1 MCKKFDPFDFDS
13 KHDWDNDGEHGIL
26 DEVMD
31 DVIREMYFD
40 EMDDVLN
47 PDFDFDDDEED
58 DDFDFDLDFDKDDWN
73 LITNQVAQAD
83 AWATFYI

>member
-58 DDFDFDLDFDKDDWN
+58 DAFDFDLDFDKDD
-73 LITNQVAQAD
+73 
-83 AWATFYI
+83 